1 MTAQA
6 PLEEIRESGIRRE
19 TLAVTEIFKSIQGES
34 TWAGLPCIF
43 VRLTGCHLR
52 CVWCD
57 TTYAFQG
64 GGQMDLRD
72 ILTRCREL
80 GGSLVEIT
88 GGEPLLQKNCGA
100 LARRLHA
107 EGYTVLC
114 ETSGTLPLSAL
125 PDETIKI
132 MDLKCPGSGEH
143 HRNDWSNIGR
153 LSARDEVKFVL
164 ADRADYEW
172 SRDVIREYGLAS
184 RTRAVLFS
192 PVWDRLEPKQ
202 LAEWILED
210 GLAVRLQIPLHKVIW
225 SPDTRGV

>member
-1 MTAQA
+1 MTPQA
-6 PLEEIRESGIRRE
+6 PPAETRRSGTRRE
-19 TLAVTEIFKSIQGES
+19 TLAVTEIYKSIQGES

-57 TTYAFQG
+57 TPHAFQG
-64 GGQMDLRD
+64 GVQTDLGD
-72 ILTRCREL
+72 IVAQCREL

-114 ETSGTLPLSAL
+114 ETSGTLPISTL

-143 HRNDWSNIGR
+143 HRNDWSNIDR

-172 SRDVIREYGLAS
+172 SRDVVREYGLPA

-192 PVWDRLEPKQ
+192 PVWDQLDPRH

-210 GLAVRLQIPLHKVIW
+210 GLEVRLQIPLHKVVW
-225 SPDTRGV
+225 PADTKGV